1 MAPAFRP
8 VQRTPSLWLC
18 PPAQRP
24 HSGIPISGAALG
36 SGRESRAGVRGSGAP
51 GRRAGIGGVQAGVRG
66 SGAPGRALRKAPGG
80 GAHGH
85 GLCRGSPFPP
95 RAVGP
100 VPPWYVPGAPPPLPA
115 LEAAPFSQVSR
126 ERRSRIISRERARP
140 ALSAARAG
148 RWRSARTSASPRA
161 ARRAPRR
168 KCEGRRGTGGRCPGA
183 PGGASRRRDAGD
195 EGRMAAAARPERG
208 RCCHGVSGR
217 GAGGAGAAAGIRRGR
232 FYCSPA

>member
-8 VQRTPSLWLC
+8 GTVDAANPVPVALPARTAAPLGHPHFRRC
-18 PPAQRP
+18 PVLRP
-24 HSGIPISGAALG
+24 
-36 SGRESRAGVRGSGAP
+36 RVP
-51 GRRAGIGGVQAGVRG
+51 GRGAGIG
-66 SGAPGRALRKAPGG
+66 SPG
-80 GAHGH
+80 
-85 GLCRGSPFPP
+85 
-95 RAVGP
+95 
-100 VPPWYVPGAPPPLPA
+100 PGAPQGSRRGRSRARAVSRLPLSPPCRWSRPAVVRSGRTAPAPA

-126 ERRSRIISRERARP
+126 ECRSRIISRERARP
-140 ALSAARAG
+140 PLSAARAG
-148 RWRSARTSASPRA
+148 RWRSGRTSASPRA

-183 PGGASRRRDAGD
+183 PGWASRRRDAGD
-195 EGRMAAAARPERG
+195 AGRMAAAARPERG